1 MALFDKALEAK
12 VMSTH
17 LLIRANLSKKLLY
30 EAYEIAKA
38 FEARYSAYQEHSFL
52 SEINRAAGKE
62 PVLCTAE
69 DLHLFQRALLASKQT
84 QGRFDIS
91 IGALSHGAYHFGF
104 SNQSLASKALLK
116 AQQRLV
122 NYTKIAVDEKSIF
135 LEEEGMRLDLGGIG
149 KGYAARLI
157 ALFLKEA
164 GATRIL
170 VDVGGEI
177 VTEGKAFTI
186 ALRDPSGDGYVG
198 YIKTGKKALS
208 ISTSGDYE
216 RFIDEKNHHI
226 INTEKGAS
234 STYYHAMTVMR
245 DGWDIDLLD
254 AYATALFN
262 IEPVELV
269 PAAHHLNVSVLAIAR
284 NGDIRYLNPDKVS
297 LSNISFSG
305 SLLGLG

>member
-30 EAYEIAKA
+30 EAYNIAKA
-38 FEARYSAYQEHSFL
+38 FEARYSAYRESSFL
-52 SEINRAAGKE
+52 STINRAAGKE
-62 PVLCTAE
+62 PVLCRAE

-84 QGRFDIS
+84 EGRFDIS
-91 IGALSHGAYHFGF
+91 IGAVSHGAYHFGF
-104 SNQSLASKALLK
+104 SNQSLAPKALLK
-116 AQQRLV
+116 AQQSLV
-122 NYTKIAVDEKSIF
+122 DYTKITVDDKSIF
-135 LEEEGMRLDLGGIG
+135 LKEEGMRLDLGGIG

-177 VTEGKAFTI
+177 VTEGKVFTI
-186 ALRDPSGDGYVG
+186 ALRNPSGKGYIG
-198 YIKTGKKALS
+198 HIKTGKGALS

-226 INTEKGAS
+226 LDAGKGAS
-234 STYYHAMTVMR
+234 STYYRAMTVMR

-262 IEPVELV
+262 IEPALLASAVHRLE
-269 PAAHHLNVSVLAIAR
+269 ASVLVIER
-284 NGDIRYLNPDKVS
+284 NNDIRYLNPAKVS
-297 LSNISFSG
+297 LSKIELRDSPSD
-305 SLLGLG
+305 LG

>member
-1 MALFDKALEAK
+1 MALFDQALEAK

-30 EAYEIAKA
+30 EAYAIAKA
-38 FEARYSAYQEHSFL
+38 FEARYSAYRDTSFL
-52 SEINRAAGKE
+52 TMLNNAAGEK
-62 PVLCTAE
+62 PVTCTPE
-69 DLHLFQRALLASKQT
+69 DTLLLQRSLLASQQT

-104 SNQSLASKALLK
+104 SNQSVAPKALLK
-116 AQQRLV
+116 QQKKLV
-122 NYTKIAVDEKSIF
+122 DYTKIELNKNTIF
-135 LEEEGMRLDLGGIG
+135 LKEKGMRLDLGGIG

-157 ALFLKEA
+157 ANFLKEA

-177 VTEGKAFTI
+177 VTMGKQFTV
-186 ALRDPSGDGYVG
+186 ALRDPFSEGFLG
-198 YIKTGKKALS
+198 YIKTTKRPLS

-216 RFIDEKNHHI
+216 RYIDEENHHI
-226 INTEKGAS
+226 LNVEKGDS
-234 STYYHAMTVMR
+234 STYYRSMTVMK

-262 IEPVELV
+262 TEPTELSAMAHQLEVAILVVEK
-269 PAAHHLNVSVLAIAR
+269 NK
-284 NGDIRYLNPDKVS
+284 DIRYSNADKAV
-297 LSNISFSG
+297 LSKLELSSRT
-305 SLLGLG
+305 SKLG